1 MALTSGGLQPLVA
14 IGIRNHIISTLSVTD
29 AGYWDAMGKIS
40 QGYLG
45 IITGTLA
52 VYYLPKLSNLSDKD
66 DISLGVVGSRKCSQY
81 GIRATKE
88 LVASLKD
95 YEITIVSGLARGIDS
110 VAHKA
115 ALENKLR
122 TVAVLGSGLGCMY
135 PPENAKLADEVS
147 LSGAVISEFPFE
159 TKPLK
164 HNFPRRNRIIS
175 GLSKGVVV
183 IEAAERSG
191 ALITVDF
198 ALEQGRDV
206 FAMPGPVDSE
216 SSYGTNRLIKQGA
229 KLIDSAQDILSELG
243 LECINKEDLVLL
255 FE

>member
-1 MALTSGGLQPLVA
+1 KGISKNIAENITSCESTYNIDKELELIEAQGVEVLTIFDKSYPEMLKEIYDPPVVLYVK
-14 IGIRNHIISTLSVTD
+14 GI
-29 AGYWDAMGKIS
+29 
-40 QGYLG
+40 
-45 IITGTLA
+45 
-52 VYYLPKLSNLSDKD
+52 LSDKD
-66 DISLGVVGSRKCSQY
+66 DLSLGVVGSRKCTQY

-122 TVAVLGSGLGCMY
+122 TIAVLGSGLGCIY
-135 PPENAKLADEVS
+135 PLENAKLANDIA

-164 HNFPRRNRIIS
+164 QNFPRRNRIIS
-175 GLSKGVVV
+175 GLSKGIVV
-183 IEAAERSG
+183 IEAAQRSG

-229 KLIDSAQDILSELG
+229 KLIDSAEDILSELG
-243 LECINKEDLVLL
+243 LESINKEDLVKK
-255 FE
+255 